1 MSDPVRAREDARAPA
16 ILTVTL
22 AEAARLSGLSQ
33 ATLRRRAAEGRLT
46 LRRVGG
52 RTLVLYE
59 SLVRLLGAEADAERA
74 T

>member
-1 MSDPVRAREDARAPA
+1 MSDPVRAREDARALAPIA
-16 ILTVTL
+16 VTL
-22 AEAARLSGLSQ
+22 GEAARLSGLSQ

-46 LRRVGG
+46 LRKVGG

-59 SLVRLLGAEADAERA
+59 SLARLLGAEADAER

>member
-1 MSDPVRAREDARAPA
+1 MSDPVRAREDARAP
-16 ILTVTL
+16 ITVTL
-22 AEAARLSGLSQ
+22 QEAARLTGLSQ

-46 LRRVGG
+46 LRKVGG

-59 SLVRLLGAEADAERA
+59 SLVRLLGAEAEGER

>member
-16 ILTVTL
+16 IITITL
-22 AEAARLSGLSQ
+22 AEASRLSGLSQ

-46 LRRVGG
+46 LRKVGG

-59 SLVRLLGAEADAERA
+59 SLARLLGAEADAER

>member
-1 MSDPVRAREDARAPA
+1 MTYPVRAREDARAPA
-16 ILTVTL
+16 IITITL
-22 AEAARLSGLSQ
+22 AEASRLSGLSQ

-46 LRRVGG
+46 LRKVGG

-59 SLVRLLGAEADAERA
+59 SLARLLGAEADAER

>member
-1 MSDPVRAREDARAPA
+1 MSDPVRAREDARAP
-16 ILTVTL
+16 ITVTL
-22 AEAARLSGLSQ
+22 QEGARLSGLSQ

-46 LRRVGG
+46 LRKVGG

-59 SLVRLLGAEADAERA
+59 SLARLLGAEAEGER

>member
-1 MSDPVRAREDARAPA
+1 MTYPVRAREDARALAPIA
-16 ILTVTL
+16 VTL
-22 AEAARLSGLSQ
+22 GEAARLSGLSQ

-52 RTLVLYE
+52 RCLVLYE
-59 SLVRLLGAEADAERA
+59 SLVRLLGAEAEGER

>member
-1 MSDPVRAREDARAPA
+1 MTYPVRAREDARAPA
-16 ILTVTL
+16 IITVTL
-22 AEAARLSGLSQ
+22 AEASRLSGLSQ

-46 LRRVGG
+46 LRKVGG

-59 SLVRLLGAEADAERA
+59 SLARLLGAEADAER